1 MSSRPVASSQ
11 ETAPRRLGSAA
22 AAASHI
28 CLEGADSEA
37 GTETTGGARAE
48 ARGLPAPSGAPRV
61 TRRGSLGLCP
71 PPAGR
76 KTGCSQC
83 TLFRADNLHDQ
94 SDPQFHTDVPSST
107 RSWVLGSLSFQCR
120 WGSILETAGR
130 SFWKEPSGSSPSG
143 GRAGTRAVRGDGV
156 SRLPA
161 DRDPRE
167 PELEPEPRPGSP
179 QRKSHITH
187 RRSQSPVTW

>member
-1 MSSRPVASSQ
+1 MALPPPPPHTSVSKVLTARLEQRPPGVLGLRPAGFPP
-11 ETAPRRLGSAA
+11 PR
-22 AAASHI
+22 
-28 CLEGADSEA
+28 E
-37 GTETTGGARAE
+37 
-48 ARGLPAPSGAPRV
+48 PPRV

-71 PPAGR
+71 PPAGW

-94 SDPQFHTDVPSST
+94 SDPRFHTDVPSST

-167 PELEPEPRPGSP
+167 PELGPEPRPGSP
-179 QRKSHITH
+179 QR
-187 RRSQSPVTW
+187 